1 MGQKVSPIGMRVGV
15 IRDWESRW
23 YAEKAD
29 FGDLL
34 NEDVKIRRH
43 IEKTLRD
50 AYVSR
55 VEIERTG
62 SDVHVVIRC
71 SRPGAALG
79 RSDDRRGADRKAP
92 AQAVEAPAEAA
103 PAADAKAPAKKAAD
117 KITVLKKELKKITNG
132 KNVKI
137 DVVAV
142 ANPDLDAHLVARKI
156 CEQLEARQSFR
167 IAQKKAIQQTM
178 RSGAKGIKTLASGRL
193 GGAEIARKEG
203 YSQGVVPLH
212 TLRSDIDYASD
223 EAHTTYGK
231 IGVKVWI
238 CRGEVL
244 PGKMVEEPKAPEG
257 RFQRD
262 RRNGGRGG
270 RDNRRNSRND
280 RPRTAQ
286 GARPAQAAPAEA
298 APAPQEGGNN

>member
-34 NEDVKIRRH
+34 NEDVKIRKY
-43 IEKTLRD
+43 IEKTLKD

-55 VEIERTG
+55 IEIERTG
-62 SDVHVVIRC
+62 KKDCKIAIRC
-71 SRPGAALG
+71 ARPGAAAG
-79 RSDDRRGADRKAP
+79 KDEKGGDKM
-92 AQAVEAPAEAA
+92 EAL
-103 PAADAKAPAKKAAD
+103 KKQVS
-117 KITVLKKELKKITNG
+117 KITGG
-132 KNVKI
+132 KSVKI
-137 DVVAV
+137 DIVAV

-178 RSGAKGIKTLASGRL
+178 RSGAKGIKTLSSGRL

-212 TLRSDIDYASD
+212 TLRSDIDYAAD

-257 RFQRD
+257 RFNRD
-262 RRNGGRGG
+262 RRGGRGG
-270 RDNRRNSRND
+270 RGNDRRNNYRND
-280 RPRTAQ
+280 RRNA
-286 GARPAQAAPAEA
+286 GAAAQAAPAKPAPAEA
-298 APAPQEGGNN
+298 APTEGGNA